1 MSRFNENDTDIWN
14 NIHLHDDETITEKKK
29 LPSGETAI
37 RVAEYSRD
45 GRKVLYD
52 GFWVQYQYCDHGK
65 LYEADSVEEC
75 NMQVMEVQRRL
86 RGDEKDK
93 GRMDLKE
100 TKALMTRYLMA
111 VGTKNLAYYV
121 NDDAIRP
128 LEPTN
133 IFMYDGMFMDGKKN
147 GHGVETNMEGT
158 VVYVGEF
165 ADGRRHGRG
174 TEYYTNGNIMYDGGY
189 EEGERHGENCKF
201 YRANGALDYVGI
213 YEHNMPFREGL
224 KYVSPT
230 YCYEVKKYGDEN
242 SEEKE
247 IWYYHDVESCHFET
261 DDAWNTQSYQHVG
274 EPADLFG
281 YDCTY
286 CLTRNKAYICAFV

>member
-75 NMQVMEVQRRL
+75 NLQVMEVQRRL

-100 TKALMTRYLMA
+100 TKTLMTRYLM
-111 VGTKNLAYYV
+111 
-121 NDDAIRP
+121 DE
-128 LEPTN
+128 EPSLLR
-133 IFMYDGMFMDGKKN
+133 K
-147 GHGVETNMEGT
+147 
-158 VVYVGEF
+158 
-165 ADGRRHGRG
+165 R
-174 TEYYTNGNIMYDGGY
+174 
-189 EEGERHGENCKF
+189 
-201 YRANGALDYVGI
+201 
-213 YEHNMPFREGL
+213 
-224 KYVSPT
+224 
-230 YCYEVKKYGDEN
+230 
-242 SEEKE
+242 
-247 IWYYHDVESCHFET
+247 
-261 DDAWNTQSYQHVG
+261 
-274 EPADLFG
+274 
-281 YDCTY
+281 
-286 CLTRNKAYICAFV
+286 

>member
-75 NMQVMEVQRRL
+75 DLQVMEVQRRL

-189 EEGERHGENCKF
+189 EEGERHGEN
-201 YRANGALDYVGI
+201 
-213 YEHNMPFREGL
+213 
-224 KYVSPT
+224 
-230 YCYEVKKYGDEN
+230 
-242 SEEKE
+242 
-247 IWYYHDVESCHFET
+247 
-261 DDAWNTQSYQHVG
+261 
-274 EPADLFG
+274 
-281 YDCTY
+281 
-286 CLTRNKAYICAFV
+286 